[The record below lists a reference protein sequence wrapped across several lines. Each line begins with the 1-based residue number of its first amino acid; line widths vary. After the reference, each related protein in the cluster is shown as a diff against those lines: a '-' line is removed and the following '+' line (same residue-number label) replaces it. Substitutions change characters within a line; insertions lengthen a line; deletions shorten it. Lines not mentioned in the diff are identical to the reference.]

1 MTRAGTP
8 AVGQRREQLP
18 STNRRWSSGMLATED
33 WWAVWIGL
41 GIFALSL
48 ASLAGLDPVGW
59 MARPR
64 PWEWTDA
71 TGAFAWSKLLAPAG
85 PAYTG
90 WHPLASFAM
99 TYVVFTALF
108 ALGARHL
115 RLDVRRF
122 VAGFTMLFLV
132 TWAAWIVGNE
142 LHLTMVD
149 ATVDGRNRYRDA
161 ALSWGLQ
168 LGEGA
173 PYLLALLAGLAIGNF
188 GKAFAAKRLNEAA
201 RPEWY
206 IKTAIVFLGVNL
218 GAQTMEASG
227 FAFELVLTGA
237 AATFVAYLFF
247 WPIVYTAARRIFGFK
262 RDVSAV
268 LASGISVC
276 GASAAIATAGAIRAK
291 PIIPVTVSMVVV
303 IFAMLEL
310 IVLPGLY
317 TAFAPDQPIV
327 NGAAL
332 GMTVKTDGADAAAGA
347 LLDELM
353 IARHLQLTGARWQ
366 EGWILSASLLT
377 KIWIDVFIGVWAFL
391 LAIVWIRKV
400 EKRGDAVRVGA
411 MEIWFRFPKFVL
423 GYFVAWAAFFGIAS
437 GWPAL
442 AATLDAGTAVV
453 AGPMRTMLF
462 MLTFVA
468 MGAMTDFSK
477 LKGMGKVA
485 LLYGLA
491 LVIVIAPI
499 AYAVAYLFHRG
510 LTPPLVAP

>member
-1 MTRAGTP
+1 MT
-8 AVGQRREQLP
+8 
-18 STNRRWSSGMLATED
+18 TNRRWSSGMLGTED

-41 GIFALSL
+41 TIFAASLLSL
-48 ASLAGLDPVGW
+48 GGVDLVGW

-64 PWEWTDA
+64 AWEWTEVV
-71 TGAFAWSKLLAPAG
+71 GAFAFGKLFAPAG
-85 PAYTG
+85 AAYAG
-90 WHPLASFAM
+90 WHPLASFAV
-99 TYVVFTALF
+99 TYLVFTAF
-108 ALGARHL
+108 FSVGAKYLG
-115 RLDVRRF
+115 LDVRRF
-122 VAGFTMLFLV
+122 ALGFTVLFVV
-132 TWAAWIVGNE
+132 TWAAWIAGNE

-149 ATVDGRNRYRDA
+149 AAVSGRNRYREA

-173 PYLLALLAGLAIGNF
+173 PYLLALIAGLALGNF
-188 GKAFAAKRLNEAA
+188 AKRFAAARLAEAA

-218 GAQTMEASG
+218 GSQVLEASG
-227 FAFELVLTGA
+227 FAIQLILTGA

-247 WPIVYTAARRIFGFK
+247 WPIVYALARKVFKLK
-262 RDVSAV
+262 RDASAV

-276 GASAAIATAGAIRAK
+276 GVSAAIATAGAIRAK
-291 PIIPVTVSMVVV
+291 PVIPVSISMLVV

-310 IVLPGLY
+310 IVLPGVY
-317 TAFAPDQPIV
+317 TTLAPDQPIV

-353 IARHLQLTGARWQ
+353 IARNLQLTGEQWQ
-366 EGWILSASLLT
+366 PGWILSASLLT
-377 KIWIDVFIGVWAFL
+377 KIWIDVFIGVWAFV
-391 LAIVWIRKV
+391 LAIVWIRHV
-400 EKRGDAVRVGA
+400 ERRSDAVGVSA

-423 GYFVAWAAFFGIAS
+423 GYFVACIVYLVIATRGPEIAAALDMGT
-437 GWPAL
+437 PA
-442 AATLDAGTAVV
+442 VQS
-453 AGPMRTMLF
+453 PKRTRLF

-468 MGAMTDFSK
+468 MGAITDFSK
-477 LKGMGKVA
+477 LKGMGKLA

-491 LVIVIAPI
+491 LVVVIAPI

-510 LTPPLVAP
+510 LAPPLATP